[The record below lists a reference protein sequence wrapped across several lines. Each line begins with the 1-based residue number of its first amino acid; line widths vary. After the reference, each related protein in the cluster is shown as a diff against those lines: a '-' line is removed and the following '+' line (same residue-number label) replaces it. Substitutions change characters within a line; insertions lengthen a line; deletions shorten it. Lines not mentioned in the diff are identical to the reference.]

1 MPPLL
6 EDMIRVALIGIGAT
20 GVMDL
25 WVLLLK
31 ALKVPAPN
39 FAFVGRWV
47 GHFPRG
53 NFAHDAI
60 ARAEPVRHELALGWL
75 IHYAVGIAF
84 AGVLVGLQGMAW
96 TRSPSLLPALWVGLG
111 TVVAPLFVMQPAM
124 GAGIAGS
131 RTASPARSSLRSLA
145 NHAVFGVGLYLAAV
159 SIEWASR

>member
-1 MPPLL
+1 MPQLV
-6 EDMIRVALIGIGAT
+6 EDLTRVALIGIGAT

-25 WVLLLK
+25 WVLFLK

-47 GHFPRG
+47 RHFPLG
-53 NFAHDAI
+53 TLAHDAI

-96 TRSPSLLPALWVGLG
+96 T
-111 TVVAPLFVMQPAM
+111 
-124 GAGIAGS
+124 
-131 RTASPARSSLRSLA
+131 
-145 NHAVFGVGLYLAAV
+145 
-159 SIEWASR
+159 

>member
-1 MPPLL
+1 MPQFL
-6 EDMIRVALIGIGAT
+6 EDIALVALIGIGAT

-60 ARAEPVRHELALGWL
+60 ARAEPIRHELALGWL

-96 TRSPSLLPALWVGLG
+96 TRSPSLLPSVFM
-111 TVVAPLFVMQPAM
+111 PC
-124 GAGIAGS
+124 
-131 RTASPARSSLRSLA
+131 RTPHTRL
-145 NHAVFGVGLYLAAV
+145 
-159 SIEWASR
+159 